1 MLGGKRPKFGFTRR
15 RRLTSETKSFIIVGV
30 RKNGEMLHYGE
41 YDTFE
46 QAKGRIATI
55 EDTELMISI
64 YTESNR
70 TVYREER

>member
-1 MLGGKRPKFGFTRR
+1 MLGGKRINFGFTRR
-15 RRLTSETKSFIIVGV
+15 KRLTSETKSFIIVGV
-30 RKNGEMLHYGE
+30 RENGEMLHYGE

-46 QAKGRIATI
+46 QAKRRVATI

-64 YTESNR
+64 FTEANR

>member
-1 MLGGKRPKFGFTRR
+1 MLGGKRSKFGFTRR
-15 RRLTSETKSFIIVGV
+15 RHLTSETKSFIIVGV
-30 RKNGEMLHYGE
+30 RKNGEILHYGE

-46 QAKGRIATI
+46 QAKRRVANI

-64 YTESNR
+64 FTEANR